1 MNQLLHKLLLLC
13 LLLAGSNSFAQE
25 QILSYHSDIQIAADA
40 SMLVT
45 ETIRV
50 HAEGQQIRRG
60 IYRDFPTRY
69 SDRLGNSYVVDF
81 EFQLATRDGV
91 VDTWRIENLSNGVR
105 IYVGHP
111 DILLAPGEYTY
122 TLRYR
127 TGRQIGYFPG
137 HDELYWNVTGNG
149 WAFQILQASA
159 TVTLPGNI
167 SATDITMEG
176 YTGRFGDVGQAYTV
190 SVQDGGASIQTTAT
204 LPDAAALTLAMTWP
218 KGIVYQPTEPENF
231 TYLLSAN
238 LGLLLA
244 LITLVGSTIYLYYAW
259 HRVGRD
265 PESGVIFPHYS
276 PPKGYS
282 PASAR
287 YIATMRYDAKA
298 FTAAIVNLA
307 VKNYLL
313 IEKEEDDYT
322 LTRTESFAALAAG
335 EKTILEKLFAE
346 GPELRL
352 ETENRQLVMDAIK
365 AHRQSLRRDY
375 LDVYFMRNSHFL
387 IPSSLVAVLVIA
399 LVAYLNSLSV
409 ALIVVFSGI
418 AAIHVLFAYLLHAP
432 SVKGRLLMDK
442 LERFKLY
449 LSVAEQDDLRVKY
462 PPDKTPELFEQ
473 FLPYAIA
480 LGVEEAWAEQF
491 TAVFLKLK
499 AETGV
504 TYQPVWYHGHFSIL
518 HMNVFASNVTG
529 SMSTAITAASTPPGS
544 SSGSGGGGFSGGG
557 GGGGGGGGW

>member
-13 LLLAGSNSFAQE
+13 LLLAGGNSFAQE

-60 IYRDFPTRY
+60 IYRDFPRRY

-81 EFQLATRDGV
+81 EFQLATRDGAL
-91 VDTWRIENLSNGVR
+91 DTWRIENLSNGVR

-149 WAFQILQASA
+149 WALQILQASA

-190 SVQDGGASIQTTAT
+190 SVRDGGASIQTTAT
-204 LPDAAALTLAMTWP
+204 LPGAAGLTLAMTWP
-218 KGIVYQPTEPENF
+218 KGSVYQPTELENF

-244 LITLVGSTIYLYYAW
+244 LLTLVGSMIYLYYAW

-322 LTRTESFAALAAG
+322 LTRTESSAALAAG

-346 GPELRL
+346 GPELKL
-352 ETENRQLVMDAIK
+352 KTENRQLVMDAIK

-375 LDVYFMRNSHFL
+375 LDVYFMRNSRFL
-387 IPSSLVAVLVIA
+387 IPSSLVAVLAIA
-399 LVAYLNSLSV
+399 LIAFLNSLSV
-409 ALIVVFSGI
+409 AVIVVFSSI

-504 TYQPVWYHGHFSIL
+504 AYHPAWYHGNFSIL
-518 HMNVFASNVTG
+518 HMNEFASNVTG
-529 SMSTAITAASTPPGS
+529 SMSTAIIAASTPPGS